1 MKVVDILKH
10 KSESL
15 TRHNFEIVDKMSPA
29 LKDYWHEFI
38 SKAQAHQLFPW
49 IKEFYSKPAVNEELH
64 PAEPKKVEMS
74 AEAQAVFDELS
85 ANLGEVYHTGEWL
98 EVSQEMINSFG
109 EVTQDN
115 QWIHTDPERAEAESP
130 FKTTIAHG
138 FLTLALLPKLTDSV
152 NPDNPQF
159 PTAKAVV
166 NMGLNKVRF
175 PYPVKSGSRVRTQSS
190 VISVEAVSKGLE
202 IVREIKV
209 NIEGVRRPACIA
221 ESVIRVQF

>member
-10 KSESL
+10 KRESL
-15 TRHNFEIVDKMSPA
+15 TRHNFEILDKMSPA
-29 LKDYWHEFI
+29 LKEYWHDFI

-49 IKEFYSKPAVNEELH
+49 IKEFDSKPAVNEEL
-64 PAEPKKVEMS
+64 PVEEVAQIEMS
-74 AEAQAVFDELS
+74 AQAQSVYDELQ
-85 ANLGEVYHTGEWL
+85 ANLGEVYHVGEWL
-98 EVSQEMINSFG
+98 DVDQAMIDQFG
-109 EVTQDN
+109 VVTHDN
-115 QWIHTDPERAEAESP
+115 QWIHTNPERAEQESP

-159 PTAKAVV
+159 PTAKVVV

-175 PYPVKSGSRVRTQSS
+175 PYPVKSGSRVRAESS
-190 VISVEAVSKGLE
+190 VVSVEPVKKGLE
-202 IVREIKV
+202 IVRQITVK
-209 NIEGVRRPACIA
+209 IDGVRRPACIA